1 MARKLTQWSA
11 ALDGP
16 RVTTEPR
23 RVGAAFRIVL
33 LPLVVLLAA
42 SGTALADTT
51 PADSTPGGHQVIER
65 TVHAA
70 DGVIALE
77 VGPESGPENG
87 PVETIEATR
96 EHPFWARTS
105 ASALASSSAVRP
117 GSGPRDGWVPAGE
130 LRPGDETFTSTGG
143 WIRIHGNTLGGS
155 WYGGNQAAIDRFTTW
170 WGLPVYVVRGP

>member
-1 MARKLTQWSA
+1 M
-11 ALDGP
+11 
-16 RVTTEPR
+16 
-23 RVGAAFRIVL
+23 GAAFRIVL

-96 EHPFWARTS
+96 ERPFWARTS